1 VAERVFFMVKGERL
15 KPLLE
20 EKRKALSENKGG

>member
-1 VAERVFFMVKGERL
+1 MVKGERL

-20 EKRKALSENKGG
+20 EKRKVLSEKKEAERKN